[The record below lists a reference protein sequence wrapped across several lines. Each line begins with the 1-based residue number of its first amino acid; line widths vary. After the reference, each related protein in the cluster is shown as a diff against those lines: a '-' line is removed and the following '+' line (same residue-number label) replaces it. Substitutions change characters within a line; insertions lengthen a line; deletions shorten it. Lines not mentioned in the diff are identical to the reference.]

1 MKRLA
6 IGSVAIHEAFGGEG
20 PKSVAVQEIAGT
32 KKSSL
37 ETLRAD
43 FLKKISAL
51 GLTRPTED
59 NILRLFDR
67 YGFDNS
73 FSRLAVMD
81 CLSLERSGTTTFM
94 MKIRELGLVE
104 SAPEDGRGCYRFKG

>member
-1 MKRLA
+1 MKDRMRTCGTGRWLP
-6 IGSVAIHEAFGGEG
+6 IHEAFGGEG

-59 NILRLFDR
+59 NILR
-67 YGFDNS
+67 
-73 FSRLAVMD
+73 
-81 CLSLERSGTTTFM
+81 
-94 MKIRELGLVE
+94 
-104 SAPEDGRGCYRFKG
+104 